1 MAWPCR
7 LTSETRLSSTAWR
20 KRLKLTSDSLGCCCL
35 VTTDQRSSP
44 RSRRSS
50 QRPRLRETGFKWAP
64 GGPISAKI
72 TQRPRSGNAR
82 ARHPFRRAPLPSG
95 VALEDGF
102 DDARRGGPHGG
113 APPARPAP
121 PPQDLR
127 PGRGHRQE
135 AAGLPPPPGGAR
147 GGPERARPP
156 PPPPDA

>member
-20 KRLKLTSDSLGCCCL
+20 KRLKLTSDSRGCCCL

-64 GGPISAKI
+64 GGPLWAKI

-82 ARHPFRRAPLPSG
+82 ARHPFRRAPLPSRA
-95 VALEDGF
+95 ALEDGF

-113 APPARPAP
+113 GPAARHAPDPQELRARGE
-121 PPQDLR
+121 R
-127 PGRGHRQE
+127 RQE
-135 AAGLPPPPGGAR
+135 RAGLAR
-147 GGPERARPP
+147 DPCVPEGVL
-156 PPPPDA
+156 